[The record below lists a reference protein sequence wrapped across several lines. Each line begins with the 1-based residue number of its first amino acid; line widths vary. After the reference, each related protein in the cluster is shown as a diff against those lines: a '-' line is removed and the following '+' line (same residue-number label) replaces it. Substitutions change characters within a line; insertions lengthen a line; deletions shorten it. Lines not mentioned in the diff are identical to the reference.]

1 MGTDPA
7 DERFGCDVC
16 WPPSA
21 AAAWEARG
29 KLADVASPVD
39 DSHLLVSV
47 LLCPGCTQR
56 FVYVFLEFVD
66 WADGDD
72 PQYCTL
78 LPVTEAEAAEL
89 AEGDRSAVVARVNAL
104 PPTRRCLQHDSPKG
118 EPVRTD
124 WGRGIMITG

>member
-7 DERFGCDVC
+7 DERFGCDAC

-21 AAAWEARG
+21 AAAWESRG
-29 KLADVASPVD
+29 RLTDVASPVD

-47 LLCPGCTQR
+47 LACPDCTQQ

-89 AEGDRSAVVARVNAL
+89 ADGDRSAVVARVNAL
-104 PPTRRCLQHDSPKG
+104 PQTRRCLQRDSPKG
-118 EPVRTD
+118 EAERTD